1 MYYNYKSIDMAT
13 VKKPI
18 DFPTKDAIN
27 IQTLATLENRSFG
40 GQVRQLIQEALTHR
54 TVKQ

>member
-1 MYYNYKSIDMAT
+1 MAT

-18 DFPTKDAIN
+18 DFQSEMAIN

-40 GQVRQLIQEALTHR
+40 GQVRQLIQESLQNR
-54 TVKQ
+54 KVK

>member
-1 MYYNYKSIDMAT
+1 MAT

-18 DFPTKDAIN
+18 DFQEADAIN

-40 GQVRQLIQEALTHR
+40 GQVRQLIQEALTNR
-54 TVKQ
+54 TVNP

>member
-1 MYYNYKSIDMAT
+1 MAT